1 MHRIAFTLIMRIVN
15 NREAAEEVT
24 VGKTIV
30 PGKNQF
36 AIENAERTLHLDDEC
51 FRVWQEEASRT

>member
-1 MHRIAFTLIMRIVN
+1 MRIVN